1 MKKINIKYK
10 VAPSKKDEEGY
21 TVQCQVVF
29 NRTNT
34 KFFAHF
40 FKKSILF
47 PEEFVKSAAL
57 EEIQKL
63 HSDYL
68 EKIVRFEYS
77 RLGEEYSVSGLSG
90 RLSFYDSFLTY
101 EYNHKVE
108 EEVFSLLKDKL
119 TYNQYVQIEGLD
131 QPIGISSSLQ
141 LPGTIAFLAKTF
153 SFDLFSMLHAEQQKT
168 VLAGILLG
176 LYDYWFKRSGQ
187 NLLHGLEEV
196 RENKLTVGDWYVQDT
211 GKALLLFLEKGLP
224 NDAFE
229 QDVDR
234 ETFTYGRNL
243 IIAHQKDFANQDL
256 VAALSTYMRSRFPL
270 AKIGL

>member
-10 VAPSKKDEEGY
+10 VVSSKKDEGSY
-21 TVQCQVVF
+21 NVQCQVVF

-40 FKKSILF
+40 FKDSILF
-47 PEEFVKSAAL
+47 PEAFVKGSAL

-63 HSDYL
+63 YADYL
-68 EKIVRFEYS
+68 EKIIRFEYG

-101 EYNHKVE
+101 EYNHKIE
-108 EEVFSLLKDKL
+108 QEVFALLKDKL
-119 TYNQYVQIEGLD
+119 TYNQYLQIEGLG
-131 QPIGISSSLQ
+131 QPIGISSSLD
-141 LPGTIAFLAKTF
+141 LPGTIAFLEKAF
-153 SFDLFSMLHAEQQKT
+153 SFDLFAMLSAEQQKA
-168 VLAGILLG
+168 VLAGVLLG

-211 GKALLLFLEKGLP
+211 GKALLQFLEKGLP
-224 NDAFE
+224 NDTFE
-229 QDVDR
+229 QDIDR
-234 ETFTYGRNL
+234 DSFAYGRNL
-243 IIAHQKDFANQDL
+243 ILAKQKDFPAQDL
-256 VAALSTYMRSRFPL
+256 LHPLAVFMRSRFPL
-270 AKIGL
+270 ERIGL

>member
-1 MKKINIKYK
+1 M
-10 VAPSKKDEEGY
+10 
-21 TVQCQVVF
+21 
-29 NRTNT
+29 
-34 KFFAHF
+34 
-40 FKKSILF
+40 
-47 PEEFVKSAAL
+47 
-57 EEIQKL
+57 
-63 HSDYL
+63 

-90 RLSFYDSFLTY
+90 RLSFYDTFLTY

-119 TYNQYVQIEGLD
+119 TYNQYVQIEELG
-131 QPIGISSSLQ
+131 QPIGISSSLE
-141 LPGTIAFLAKTF
+141 LPGTIAFLAKAF

-211 GKALLLFLEKGLP
+211 GKALLHFLEKGLP

-229 QDVDR
+229 QEIDR
-234 ETFTYGRNL
+234 ECFAYGRNL

-256 VAALSTYMRSRFPL
+256 VAALSTFMRSRFPL
-270 AKIGL
+270 ERIGL